1 MKCVVC
7 DQRKGK
13 RSCPAKNSMICAQCC
28 GEKRILEIN
37 CPESC
42 EYLKIGRNHE
52 AEVERSRLRPSD
64 PITQQLYTRVIG
76 QFQGII
82 SHLEYVLARERQT
95 SRDLTDDAV
104 AEALDLIL
112 KTYRTEENGIIYESV
127 SSNLRVDIVRRHL
140 KEVMDSYRKPTET
153 REEFIQLQDAI
164 DCLSLVRDLVASH
177 LQTGTA
183 SYVDFL
189 ARAIP
194 RGSELE
200 SPGPSLIIPG

>member
-7 DQRKGK
+7 NQRKGK
-13 RSCPAKNSMICAQCC
+13 RYCPAKTSMICAQCC

-42 EYLKIGRNHE
+42 EYLKIGRSHE

-64 PITQQLYTRVIG
+64 PVTQQLYARVVS
-76 QFQGII
+76 QFQGVIA
-82 SHLEYVLARERQT
+82 HLEYVLGRERQT
-95 SRDLTDDAV
+95 SRDLTDQIV
-104 AEALDLIL
+104 AEALDLLL
-112 KTYRTEENGIIYESV
+112 KTYRTEEKGIIYESV
-127 SSNLRVDIVRRHL
+127 TNDLRVDIVRRHL
-140 KEVMDSYRKPTET
+140 KEVMDSYRKPSDSRQET
-153 REEFIQLQDAI
+153 LQLQDVL
-164 DCLSLVRDLVASH
+164 DCLGLVRDLVASH
-177 LQTGTA
+177 LETGTA